1 MSESTTTAQASQ
13 PSPAEPVAAGTGL
26 IIGVLVVSA
35 FVMILNET
43 IVSVA
48 LPDLA
53 RTLSVS
59 ATTIQW
65 LASGFLVAMAVVIPT
80 TGFLLDRVRP
90 RAVFLTSMSSF
101 ALGTL
106 VCALAPNFEVLL
118 LGRIVQ
124 ACGTAVMVPLLLTTV
139 MRLIPPERR
148 GAMMGTISIVI
159 AAAPAVGPTIG
170 GAILAGLGWRWMFWL
185 VLVLAVAMLAI
196 GIARMRVP
204 AETRRVPLDLA
215 SVLLSAVGFAGVV
228 YGFSTIG
235 QADGQFVPAWVPLVI
250 GVVVLAAFAARQL
263 RLQRRDRA
271 LLNLRP
277 LSQWQFSVALVLSV
291 LMFMALLGA
300 GAILLPMYMQD
311 VLRFSTFVTGLS
323 LLPGG
328 LLLAALSRPVGRLF
342 DRVGAR
348 PLVIPGSVGMAVALW
363 LFAVLGAGAPLAAII
378 GVDMLLMGSLGLM
391 MTPLMAEALGVLPD
405 TLYSH
410 GSAILT
416 TLQQVAGALGSAVF
430 VAVAA
435 LGSGAGAG
443 SPDAGGMRLAFA
455 VAGCIGL
462 LAVAVTFL
470 LRRRRPTVAEPEE
483 SQPDLSGVS

>member
-1 MSESTTTAQASQ
+1 MSESTAPAPPAQAAA
-13 PSPAEPVAAGTGL
+13 PASARTGL

-48 LPDLA
+48 LPRLA
-53 RTLSVS
+53 VALSVS

-65 LASGFLVAMAVVIPT
+65 LASGFLVTMAVVIPT
-80 TGFLLDRVRP
+80 TGFLLDRFAP
-90 RAVFLTSMSSF
+90 RAVYLASMSSF

-106 VCALAPNFEVLL
+106 VCALAPEFEVLL
-118 LGRIVQ
+118 LGRVVQ

-159 AAAPAVGPTIG
+159 AVAPAVGPTIG
-170 GAILAGLGWRWMFWL
+170 GAVLAGLGWRWMFWL

-196 GIARMRVP
+196 GLARMRVP
-204 AETRRVPLDLA
+204 AATRRVPLDLA
-215 SVLLSAVGFAGVV
+215 SVLLSAVGFAGLV
-228 YGFSTIG
+228 YGFATIG
-235 QADGQFVPAWVPLVI
+235 QAGGGPVPAWVPLVI
-250 GVVVLAAFAARQL
+250 GVVVLAAFTARQL
-263 RLQRRDRA
+263 RLQRHDRA

-277 LSQWQFSVALVLSV
+277 LAQRQFSVTVALSV

-300 GAILLPMYMQD
+300 GAILLPLYIED
-311 VLRFSTFVTGLS
+311 VLEANTLVAGLS

-328 LLLAALSRPVGRLF
+328 LTLAALSRPVGRLF

-348 PLVIPGSVGMAVALW
+348 PLVIPGAAGMAAALW
-363 LFAVLGAGAPLAAII
+363 LFAALGAGSPLAAVI
-378 GVDMLLMGSLGLM
+378 GIDILLMGSLGLM

-405 TLYSH
+405 SLYSH

-435 LGSGAGAG
+435 LGSAGPPGLPGAGG
-443 SPDAGGMRLAFA
+443 IRLAFT

-462 LAVAVTFL
+462 LALAAAFL
-470 LRRRRPTVAEPEE
+470 LRHRRPAAPEPGDR
-483 SQPDLSGVS
+483 P

>member
-1 MSESTTTAQASQ
+1 
-13 PSPAEPVAAGTGL
+13 
-26 IIGVLVVSA
+26 
-35 FVMILNET
+35 MILNET

-80 TGFLLDRVRP
+80 TGFLLDRVAP
-90 RAVFLTSMSSF
+90 RAVFIASMSSF
-101 ALGTL
+101 AVGTL
-106 VCALAPNFEVLL
+106 VCAVAPSFDVLL
-118 LGRIVQ
+118 IGRLVQ

-139 MRLIPPERR
+139 MRLVPPEHR

-185 VLVLAVAMLAI
+185 VLVLAAAMLAI
-196 GIARMRVP
+196 GLARMRVP

-215 SVLLSAVGFAGVV
+215 SVLLSAVGFAGLV

-235 QADGQFVPAWVPLVI
+235 QARSGLVPAWVPLVV
-250 GVVVLAAFAARQL
+250 GAVVLAAFTARQL
-263 RLQRRDRA
+263 RLQRRGRA

-277 LSQWQFSVALVLSV
+277 LAHRQFSVALALSV

-300 GAILLPMYMQD
+300 GAILLPMYIED
-311 VLRFSTFVTGLS
+311 VLKVNTFLTGLS

-328 LLLAALSRPVGRLF
+328 LALAALSRPVGHLF
-342 DRVGAR
+342 DRIGAR
-348 PLVIPGSVGMAVALW
+348 PLVIPGAAGMAVALW
-363 LFAVLGAGAPLAAII
+363 LFATLGAGSPLGAVI
-378 GVDMLLMGSLGLM
+378 GIDILLMGSLGLM

-405 TLYSH
+405 SLYSH

-435 LGSGAGAG
+435 LGSTGPPGL
-443 SPDAGGMRLAFA
+443 PDAGGIRLAFT
-455 VAGCIGL
+455 VAGCIGV
-462 LAVAVTFL
+462 LAVAAAFL
-470 LRRRRPTVAEPEE
+470 LRRRRPTAAEPQQE
-483 SQPDLSGVS
+483 QADLSAVS